1 MLTFDS
7 QRGQVLLANGST
19 PTHCVRR
26 DSAARPGGGES
37 DRHGFM
43 VHSCCMLLPIQ
54 PIGNIKL
61 RPVQTSFGVHLDFI
75 YFE

>member
-7 QRGQVLLANGST
+7 QRCGQVLLANGST

-26 DSAARPGGGES
+26 DSAARPGGGDA

-43 VHSCCMLLPIQ
+43 VHSCCQYSQKI
-54 PIGNIKL
+54 IKL
-61 RPVQTSFGVHLDFI
+61 RPVQTSFGVHLDFT